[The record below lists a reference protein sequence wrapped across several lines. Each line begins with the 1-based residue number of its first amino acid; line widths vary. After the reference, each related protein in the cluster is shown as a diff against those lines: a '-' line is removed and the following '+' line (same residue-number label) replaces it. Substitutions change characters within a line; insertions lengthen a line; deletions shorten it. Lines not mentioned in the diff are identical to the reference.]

1 MQLKPEI
8 RPVRSRTEFL
18 SALRVRV
25 RVFVEEQ
32 GGPPEDEPDAW
43 DSAARHFVVL
53 AEEQVVGT
61 ARLYHPAHGLA
72 KVGRLALTTEYR
84 GRGWGALLLGELV
97 AQARA
102 LGVSAVILDAQVSA
116 VPFYARFGFIA
127 EGEEF
132 LEGGIVHRRMRL
144 LLK

>member
-1 MQLKPEI
+1 MQVKPDI
-8 RPVRSRTEFL
+8 RPVRSRTEFHA
-18 SALRVRV
+18 ALQVRI

-53 AEEQVVGT
+53 AGEQVVGT
-61 ARLYHPAHGLA
+61 ARLYHPAQGIA
-72 KVGRLALTTEYR
+72 KVGRLALAPEFR
-84 GRGWGALLLGELV
+84 GLGWGAMLLDELV

-102 LGVSAVILDAQVSA
+102 LGVGAVVLDAQVSA
-116 VPFYARFGFIA
+116 EPFYVRFGFIA

-132 LEGGIVHRRMRL
+132 LEGGIAHRRMRL